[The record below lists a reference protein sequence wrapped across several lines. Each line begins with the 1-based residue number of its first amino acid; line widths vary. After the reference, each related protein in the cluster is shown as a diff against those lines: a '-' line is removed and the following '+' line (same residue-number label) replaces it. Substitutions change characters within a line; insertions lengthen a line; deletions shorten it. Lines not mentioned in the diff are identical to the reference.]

1 MSLVEYKDI
10 KNLIKLYFNQPHVL
24 YEHLFS
30 SYNQLIE
37 EIIPYT
43 LIKENN
49 YFYENVD
56 KTDIFLHGFRCKNI
70 RIKPAVFDSNP
81 NEILFPDQ
89 ARKNHL
95 NYFANIYA
103 DIEQIVERT
112 NILTGEN
119 TIKVIATNPEEDPI
133 AVASIPIMVKS
144 KYCST
149 TIILW

>member
-49 YFYENVD
+49 YFYEIVD
-56 KTDIFLHGFRCKNI
+56 KTDII
-70 RIKPAVFDSNP
+70 
-81 NEILFPDQ
+81 
-89 ARKNHL
+89 
-95 NYFANIYA
+95 
-103 DIEQIVERT
+103 
-112 NILTGEN
+112 
-119 TIKVIATNPEEDPI
+119 
-133 AVASIPIMVKS
+133 
-144 KYCST
+144 
-149 TIILW
+149 